1 MGFRMA
7 ARGWTAFAL
16 LALMAGQ
23 GAWASDI
30 EGLYSVVGSNPGQPG
45 NYKGEAQ
52 IKQTGKT
59 YTIVWRVGESRQV
72 GTGLLVDNVLSVV
85 FTPVGAPRP
94 GIAVF
99 SVADGK
105 ISTGVWTSLGSQIVA
120 EEVWSASDRP

>member
-1 MGFRMA
+1 MQTRF
-7 ARGWTAFAL
+7 WWAL
-16 LALMAGQ
+16 AGLALMVGQ
-23 GAWASDI
+23 GARASDI
-30 EGLYSVVGSNPGQPG
+30 EGVYSVVGSNPGQPG
-45 NYKGEAQ
+45 SYKGEAQ

-99 SVADGK
+99 SVTDGK
-105 ISTGVWTSLGSQIVA
+105 VSTGVWTSLGSQIVA
-120 EEVWSASDRP
+120 EEVWSAADRP